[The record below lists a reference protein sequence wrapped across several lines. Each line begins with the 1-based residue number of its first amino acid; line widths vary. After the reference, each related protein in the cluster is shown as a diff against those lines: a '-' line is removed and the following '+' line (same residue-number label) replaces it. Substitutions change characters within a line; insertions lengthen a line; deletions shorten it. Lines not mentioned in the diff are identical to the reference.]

1 MDIFSGQVEYNDQNE
16 WEASDD
22 RFLWNGYMLKEL
34 MEYRSSLALDEQ
46 QLFDAAFS
54 LVCLVLFIC
63 SHPWQVRLIHGYAAI
78 DEYKQGESLKVGLVS
93 RVGCKRAGA
102 RFHTR
107 GIDDEGHVA
116 NYVEVFFDLLLALL
130 KLRVSLNLLYIAMA
144 WYCLMF
150 RSVAAYHV
158 WQYV

>member
-63 SHPWQVRLIHGYAAI
+63 SHP
-78 DEYKQGESLKVGLVS
+78 
-93 RVGCKRAGA
+93 
-102 RFHTR
+102 
-107 GIDDEGHVA
+107 
-116 NYVEVFFDLLLALL
+116 
-130 KLRVSLNLLYIAMA
+130 
-144 WYCLMF
+144 
-150 RSVAAYHV
+150 
-158 WQYV
+158 